1 MFDAITDNTRASFK
15 DYSVEG
21 PTMKRD
27 FREKRKIGE
36 VQCWV
41 GTIFAH
47 FQTKK
52 GLLLGGG
59 QHRGWEGG
67 FGPSSI
73 YMLKEALDNTL

>member
-59 QHRGWEGG
+59 ATQGLGGGLWPLQYIYVKRGPG
-67 FGPSSI
+67 
-73 YMLKEALDNTL
+73 